1 MELTRIF
8 TETRWKWI
16 GLLTLA
22 VLGGL
27 LSLVVV
33 GSVRY
38 DGPEGLMLRVRS
50 EFAPRRDHPQYV
62 STPLAASG
70 GDPAKALAL
79 VLAASA
85 TPTLQ
90 PPTPTPSPE
99 PPTPTLTQRVTRRP
113 VETDAEDVPRRADL
127 PTVTPTATPTA
138 TPTTA
143 PTDTP
148 PPPPPLPPP
157 ALDGPALPAALL
169 GGIKHYWQT
178 WNNCGP
184 ATLTMNLSYYG
195 LPVTQAEA
203 AKVLKPNKDDKN
215 VSPDQI
221 AAYARSQGLNATVR
235 VNGDFDRLRRLVS
248 AGVPVL
254 VETWLDHDG
263 GMGHYRLVTG
273 YDDAAGEWTVYDF
286 YVSEGIDPK
295 GPYPGIRIPYDQMD
309 SMWHV
314 FNRLYVVVYDEAR
327 AAAVQEILGADQD
340 DAAMWQRALERAQAD
355 AQQTP
360 GDAYAWFNLG
370 SSLAAQGRFAD
381 AATAYDQARV
391 IGLPWRMLWYQFSP
405 FQAYFEAGRIDELIA
420 LADATIA
427 TVGNIEE
434 TYYWKG
440 KGLQARGDAE
450 GARQNYRRAVE
461 LNSNYPEAAAA
472 LAELGG

>member
-1 MELTRIF
+1 MMERTRIL
-8 TETRWKWI
+8 TETHWKWL
-16 GLLTLA
+16 GLLA
-22 VLGGL
+22 VAALGGL

-33 GSVRY
+33 GSMRY
-38 DGPEGLMLRVRS
+38 DGPEGLMLRVRA
-50 EFAPRRDHPQYV
+50 EFVPRRDHPQFV
-62 STPLAASG
+62 STPLAVSG

-79 VLAASA
+79 VIAASP
-85 TPTLQ
+85 TPTRQ
-90 PPTPTPSPE
+90 PPTTTPSPKR
-99 PPTPTLTQRVTRRP
+99 PTATPIVKVTRRP
-113 VETDAEDVPRRADL
+113 IEFDAEDVPRRADL
-127 PTVTPTATPTA
+127 LTATPTA
-138 TPTTA
+138 TATPA
-143 PTDTP
+143 PTHTPSP
-148 PPPPPLPPP
+148 PPPPAPPP
-157 ALDGPALPAALL
+157 LDGPALPAALL

-215 VSPDQI
+215 VSPDQM
-221 AAYARSQGLNATVR
+221 AAYARSQGLNALVR
-235 VNGDFDRLRRLVS
+235 VNGDFDRLRRLIS

-273 YDDAAGEWTVYDF
+273 YDDAAGEWTVYDS
-286 YVSEGIDPK
+286 YVSDGIDPK

-309 SMWHV
+309 FMWHV

-327 AAAVQEILGADQD
+327 AQAVQEILGAEQD
-340 DAAMWQRALERAQAD
+340 DAAMWQHALERAQAD

-381 AATAYDQARV
+381 AATAYDQARI
-391 IGLPWRMLWYQFSP
+391 IGLPWRMLWYQFGP
-405 FQAYFEAGRIDELIA
+405 FRAYYEAGRIDELIA

-440 KGLQARGDAE
+440 KGLQARGDVE

-461 LNSNYPEAAAA
+461 LNSNYPEAASA

>member
-1 MELTRIF
+1 MERARIL
-8 TETRWKWI
+8 TETHWKWL
-16 GLLTLA
+16 GLLA
-22 VLGGL
+22 VAALGGL

-33 GSVRY
+33 GSLRY

-79 VLAASA
+79 VLAASP

-90 PPTPTPSPE
+90 PPASTPSPE
-99 PPTPTLTQRVTRRP
+99 QPTATPTAKATRRP
-113 VETDAEDVPRRADL
+113 AEIDTEDVPRRADL
-127 PTVTPTATPTA
+127 PTPARTATPTA
-138 TPTTA
+138 TPPTA
-143 PTDTP
+143 TPTDTP
-148 PPPPPLPPP
+148 PPPRPPP
-157 ALDGPALPAALL
+157 PPPDGQALPAALL

-215 VSPDQI
+215 VSPDQM
-221 AAYARSQGLNATVR
+221 AAYARSQGLNALVR
-235 VNGDFDRLRRLVS
+235 VNGDFDRLRRLVN

-273 YDDAAGEWTVYDF
+273 YDDAAGEWIVYDS

-309 SMWHV
+309 FVWRV

-327 AAAVQEILGADQD
+327 AQAVQEILGSDQD

-355 AQQTP
+355 AAADP
-360 GDAYAWFNLG
+360 GDAFAWFNLG
-370 SSLAAQGRFAD
+370 SSLAAQGRYAD
-381 AATAYDQARV
+381 AATAYDQARI
-391 IGLPWRMLWYQFSP
+391 IGLPWRMLWYQFGP
-405 FQAYFEAGRIDELIA
+405 FRAYYEAGRIDELIA

-440 KGLQARGDAE
+440 KGLQAKGDAE
-450 GARQNYRRAVE
+450 GARQNFRRAVE

>member
-1 MELTRIF
+1 
-8 TETRWKWI
+8 
-16 GLLTLA
+16 
-22 VLGGL
+22 
-27 LSLVVV
+27 
-33 GSVRY
+33 
-38 DGPEGLMLRVRS
+38 
-50 EFAPRRDHPQYV
+50 
-62 STPLAASG
+62 
-70 GDPAKALAL
+70 
-79 VLAASA
+79 
-85 TPTLQ
+85 
-90 PPTPTPSPE
+90 
-99 PPTPTLTQRVTRRP
+99 
-113 VETDAEDVPRRADL
+113 
-127 PTVTPTATPTA
+127 
-138 TPTTA
+138 
-143 PTDTP
+143 
-148 PPPPPLPPP
+148 
-157 ALDGPALPAALL
+157 LL
-169 GGIKHYWQT
+169 GGIQHYWQT

-221 AAYARSQGLNATVR
+221 VAYARSQGLNALVR
-235 VNGDFDRLRRLVS
+235 VNGDFDRLRRLIS

-254 VETWLDHDG
+254 VETWLEHDG

-273 YDDAAGEWTVYDF
+273 YDDAAGEWTVYDS

-309 SMWHV
+309 RLWHV

-327 AAAVQEILGADQD
+327 AAAVQDILGADQD
-340 DAAMWQRALERAQAD
+340 DAAMWQRALERAQGD

-381 AATAYDQARV
+381 ATTAFDQARV

-405 FQAYFEAGRIDELIA
+405 FQAYYEAGRTEELIA

-450 GARQNYRRAVE
+450 GARQNYRRAVD

>member
-1 MELTRIF
+1 M
-8 TETRWKWI
+8 
-16 GLLTLA
+16 
-22 VLGGL
+22 
-27 LSLVVV
+27 
-33 GSVRY
+33 
-38 DGPEGLMLRVRS
+38 
-50 EFAPRRDHPQYV
+50 
-62 STPLAASG
+62 
-70 GDPAKALAL
+70 PA
-79 VLAASA
+79 
-85 TPTLQ
+85 T
-90 PPTPTPSPE
+90 
-99 PPTPTLTQRVTRRP
+99 
-113 VETDAEDVPRRADL
+113 
-127 PTVTPTATPTA
+127 
-138 TPTTA
+138 
-143 PTDTP
+143 
-148 PPPPPLPPP
+148 
-157 ALDGPALPAALL
+157 LL

-235 VNGDFDRLRRLVS
+235 VNGDSDRLRRLVS

-273 YDDAAGEWTVYDF
+273 YDDAAGEWTVYDS

-309 SMWHV
+309 SLWHV
-314 FNRLYVVVYDEAR
+314 FNRLYIVVYDETR
-327 AAAVQEILGADQD
+327 AAAVQEILGAEQD
-340 DAAMWQRALERAQAD
+340 DAAMWQRALERAQAG

-360 GDAYAWFNLG
+360 GDAYTWFNLG

-381 AATAYDQARV
+381 AATAFDQARV

-440 KGLQARGDAE
+440 KGLQARGDME

>member
-1 MELTRIF
+1 MERARIL
-8 TETRWKWI
+8 TETHWKWL
-16 GLLTLA
+16 GLLA
-22 VLGGL
+22 IAALGGL
-27 LSLVVV
+27 LSLVVA
-33 GSVRY
+33 GSLRY

-62 STPLAASG
+62 STPLAVSG

-79 VLAASA
+79 VLAASS

-90 PPTPTPSPE
+90 PSTSTPSPE
-99 PPTPTLTQRVTRRP
+99 RPTTTPTGKAARRP
-113 VETDAEDVPRRADL
+113 VEIDVEDVPRHADL
-127 PTVTPTATPTA
+127 PSATPTA
-138 TPTTA
+138 TPT
-143 PTDTP
+143 DTPSP
-148 PPPPPLPPP
+148 PPPPQPPP
-157 ALDGPALPAALL
+157 QDGQALPAVML

-221 AAYARSQGLNATVR
+221 AAYARSQGLNALVR
-235 VNGDFDRLRRLVS
+235 VNGDFERLRRLVS

-273 YDDAAGEWTVYDF
+273 YDDAAGEWTVYNS
-286 YVSEGIDPK
+286 YVSDGIDPK

-381 AATAYDQARV
+381 SATAYDQARV

-405 FQAYFEAGRIDELIA
+405 FQAYFEAGRTDELIA

-440 KGLQARGDAE
+440 RGMQARGDVE

-461 LNSNYPEAAAA
+461 LNSSYPEAAAA

>member
-16 GLLTLA
+16 GLITLA

-27 LSLVVV
+27 LSLAVV

-50 EFAPRRDHPQYV
+50 EFAPRRDHPQFV
-62 STPLAASG
+62 PTPLAAPG

-79 VLAASA
+79 VLVASPS
-85 TPTLQ
+85 PTAQL
-90 PPTPTPSPE
+90 PTATPSPKR
-99 PPTPTLTQRVTRRP
+99 PKVTPAVTRRP

-148 PPPPPLPPP
+148 LPPPPPPPP

-235 VNGDFDRLRRLVS
+235 VNGDSDRLRRLVS

-273 YDDAAGEWTVYDF
+273 YDDAAGEWTVYDS

-309 SMWHV
+309 SLWHV

-327 AAAVQEILGADQD
+327 AAAVQEILGAEQD
-340 DAAMWQRALERAQAD
+340 DAAMWQRALERAQAG

-360 GDAYAWFNLG
+360 GDAYTWFNLG

-381 AATAYDQARV
+381 AATAFDQARV

-450 GARQNYRRAVE
+450 GARQNYRRAVD